1 MRVPFLKNIGRRLH
15 WKAWAGAFRNRNE
28 VRNYRDL
35 LVWRR
40 GIDLVKKAYV
50 LTGGFPRTER
60 FGLVDQVRRA
70 AVSVP
75 SNIAEGHARQHGKE
89 FRQFLYVSLGSLA
102 ELDTQLT
109 IATELGYMAARDAA
123 GINSRIVELR
133 RMINGLLKQVRSDR

>member
-1 MRVPFLKNIGRRLH
+1 MTNGLDRHCQGDRKPR
-15 WKAWAGAFRNRNE
+15 

-35 LVWRR
+35 LVWRK
-40 GIDLVKKAYV
+40 GIDLVKETYL
-50 LTGGFPRTER
+50 LTNRFPRTER
-60 FGLVDQVRRA
+60 FGLIDQVRRA

-89 FRQFLYVSLGSLA
+89 FRQFLYVSLGPLA

-109 IATELGYMAARDAA
+109 IAAELGYLAQGDAA

-133 RMINGLLKQVRSDR
+133 RMINGLLKQVRSDK